1 MQNLINQAEVAFNN
15 CEYEKAAKTYLS
27 FLQFNPNNEFVLLRL
42 SQTFTKSYKHFDAFS
57 TLLKVIKINP
67 LFNAINDAENV
78 YQKLSPNAEKIARN
92 DLQNYLQANPNNIGF
107 AMLEAKLLVLD
118 AQNTDNLIDE
128 KNLLIKA
135 RNLIHSKTTQIT
147 VLFLEAQIE
156 LYISLNENQQKQQNS
171 TRNNKNFSRKSKQIV
186 EYIENQFYILFPYL
200 KPLKNEIAECKK
212 PVTTLFMLGRAGSK
226 FLHSILDGYPQIS
239 TYPMYAFKYLF
250 NPALNIWNKL
260 LADTKQ
266 SNNWRENILVNF
278 CEHYDGIFDASSQK
292 PFKDFGYSGFHM
304 QLMGLSKMGKNGN
317 EAFKLNKLAFCQYLY
332 NALSNLP
339 EQNSQNPNIKISLPM
354 MFRLFH
360 YAYEFALNR
369 NPVEKPA
376 ILHHLHIDLDL
387 IEMLSLSIA
396 FANLQ
401 YLSITREPVQM
412 VESYFIGSLDEVF
425 PFQTDKLIFDSVT
438 KNKQDLLNIGG
449 RRLLNAWNFAFNGVK
464 LVSTDFNTELFLQ
477 TIANPKKAATIRLD
491 DIKNH
496 PKEALPKLIT
506 WLGVEKEQATWH
518 QSLES
523 ETFGDQLYAR
533 DTKNLIK
540 GFDNSHL
547 KKGQGQFFSAND
559 LRIMNLLLYP
569 LCVKFGYR
577 QKDDD
582 YLQKEIA
589 WYENTQKIETYMD
602 FESKIIERLKQDYKD
617 IEQEQSE
624 YKSAYFYRVRWARR
638 TINFMKKYQE
648 KIPGFA
654 ELLEL

>member
-42 SQTFTKSYKHFDAFS
+42 SQTFTKLYKHFDAFS

-78 YQKLSPNAEKIARN
+78 YQKLSPNAEKIARK
-92 DLQNYLQANPNNIGF
+92 DLQNYLELNPNNIGF

-135 RNLIHSKTTQIT
+135 SNLIPNKTTQIT
-147 VLFLEAQIE
+147 ALFLKAQIE
-156 LYISLNENQQKQQNS
+156 LYISLNENQNNQKNS

-200 KPLKNEIAECKK
+200 KPLKNELSECKK
-212 PVTTLFMLGRAGSK
+212 PVTTLFMLGRAGST
-226 FLHSILDGYPQIS
+226 FLHTLLDGYPQIS

-278 CEHYDGIFDASSQK
+278 CEHYDGIFNAASQT
-292 PFKDFGYSGFHM
+292 PFNDFGYSGFHM
-304 QLMGLSKMGKNGN
+304 QLMGLAKMGKNGN
-317 EAFKLNKLAFCQYLY
+317 EAFKLNKLAFCQYLFT
-332 NALSNLP
+332 ALSKLP
-339 EQNSQNPNIKISLPM
+339 EQNSNIKISLPM

-369 NPVEKPA
+369 NPIEKPA
-376 ILHHLHIDLDL
+376 ILHHLHGDLDL
-387 IEMLSLSIA
+387 IEMLSLNIS

-412 VESYFIGSLDEVF
+412 VESYFKAAINELF
-425 PFQTDKLIFDSVT
+425 PFQTDKLMFDALNN
-438 KNKQDLLNIGG
+438 NKQDLLNIGG

-477 TIANPKKAATIRLD
+477 TIAKPKKAATIRLE

-506 WLGVEKEQATWH
+506 WLGVEKEQAKWH

-523 ETFGDQLYAR
+523 ETFGDMLYGGISQEG
-533 DTKNLIK
+533 NK

-547 KKGQGQFFSAND
+547 KKGQGQFFSQND

-577 QKDDD
+577 QKDDE

-589 WYENTQKIETYMD
+589 WYENEQKIETYMD
-602 FESKIIERLKQDYKD
+602 FESKIIARLKQDYKD